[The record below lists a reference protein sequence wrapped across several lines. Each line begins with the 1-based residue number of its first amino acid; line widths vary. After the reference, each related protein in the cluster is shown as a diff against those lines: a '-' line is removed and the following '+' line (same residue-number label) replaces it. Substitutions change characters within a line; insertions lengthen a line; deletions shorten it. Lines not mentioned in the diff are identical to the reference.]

1 MGVDRE
7 HRDFAP
13 TSGGQS
19 AAGDSLADGGLP
31 VDGGPQVAGGQLAAG
46 SPSAEKGMTA
56 DHRRETDR
64 RKTARRNARRH
75 VREVRDRLASANAAR
90 PVFDYELL
98 RGFAQNRVSASLVV
112 VLLVGMVGSLSS
124 IWVGRFTAAIWTAAV
139 LVIHAVFVMMC
150 RQFMAEKQRAQNVR
164 AWRRRFVVLDLCFGL
179 AWMSILV
186 QPIGVE
192 EGSGTFMLFVMLLV
206 VAISSMLASNVPLAV
221 YASTLPV
228 TIAVT
233 LGFVSKGTLRDQILA
248 VMTLTAQGYFSLL
261 VYRLYSATL
270 ATLQARAEKDAL
282 IGELE
287 ASKAISDEARRR
299 AEGANVAKSRFLA
312 QMSHELRTPLN
323 AILGFSEVMKT
334 EIFGPH
340 SSSAYKD
347 YSNDIHVSGVHLLGL
362 INEILDLSRIEA
374 GRYELNEAV
383 VSLATVVAECSH
395 LLGMRAKSRRLVV
408 HELFEPDLPPLWAD
422 ERAIRQICLN
432 LLGNAI
438 KFTPP
443 GGEIW
448 LKVGW
453 TASGGQYMSIKDSG
467 SGIPDEEIP
476 IVLASFGQGSNSIKS
491 AEQGA
496 GLGLPIAK
504 SLVDL
509 HGGTFTFKSKL
520 RIGTEVLV
528 TFPPERVSLPPERVS
543 LPPERITAALAPL
556 APLIEPSPPIQP
568 VSSKAI

>member
-1 MGVDRE
+1 
-7 HRDFAP
+7 
-13 TSGGQS
+13 
-19 AAGDSLADGGLP
+19 
-31 VDGGPQVAGGQLAAG
+31 
-46 SPSAEKGMTA
+46 
-56 DHRRETDR
+56 
-64 RKTARRNARRH
+64 
-75 VREVRDRLASANAAR
+75 
-90 PVFDYELL
+90 
-98 RGFAQNRVSASLVV
+98 
-112 VLLVGMVGSLSS
+112 MVGSISV
-124 IWVGRFTAAIWTAAV
+124 IWVGTITAGIWTAAV
-139 LVIHAVFVMMC
+139 LVIHVVFVMMC
-150 RQFMAEKQRAQNVR
+150 RQFLSDPQSEPNIRIWRQR
-164 AWRRRFVVLDLCFGL
+164 FILLDLCFGL

-186 QPIGVE
+186 QPGGAD
-192 EGSGTFMLFVMLLV
+192 EGSGMFMLFVMLLV
-206 VAISSMLASNVPLAV
+206 VAISSMLSSNIPVAVFAATMPITLA
-221 YASTLPV
+221 
-228 TIAVT
+228 IALSFIV
-233 LGFVSKGTLRDQILA
+233 KGTLRDYTLA
-248 VMTLTAQGYFSLL
+248 VMALTAQGYFSLL
-261 VYRLYSATL
+261 VHRLYSATL
-270 ATLQARAEKDAL
+270 ATLHARAEKDAL

-287 ASKAISDEARRR
+287 TSKAISDEARRR
-299 AEGANVAKSRFLA
+299 AEAANIAKSRFLA

-340 SSSAYKD
+340 SASAYKD

-374 GRYELNEAV
+374 GRYELNETAT
-383 VSLATVVAECSH
+383 SLAAVVAECSH

-408 HELFEPDLPPLWAD
+408 REVFEPDLPHLWAD
-422 ERAIRQICLN
+422 ERAVRQVCLN

-453 TASGGQYMSIKDSG
+453 TASGGQYMSVKDTG
-467 SGIPDEEIP
+467 PGIPDDEIP
-476 IVLASFGQGSNSIKS
+476 IVLSSFGQGSNSIKS

-528 TFPPERVSLPPERVS
+528 TFPPER
-543 LPPERITAALAPL
+543 ITATLTPL
-556 APLIEPSPPIQP
+556 AEPSPPIQP
-568 VSSKAI
+568 MPSARTQAGIPDSPPSATEPATASERNDKNRATLRAPSRP